1 MVTVKTLTLE
11 ILSQMKWNSA
21 NMTPDHTCYLE
32 NDDDAENLK
41 NDRGP
46 LSM

>member
-1 MVTVKTLTLE
+1 MYIYGDGE
-11 ILSQMKWNSA
+11 NWNSA
-21 NMTPDHTCYLE
+21 NMTPDHTYYLE